1 MIYIKT
7 EGWWQA
13 AFSAIASDIKKDL
26 YSQKGSG
33 TQYPLGDKKK
43 GKRGGQREGRRV
55 VRGSSIRTAAKNK
68 KKKRKAFS

>member
-7 EGWWQA
+7 CVPRDGWEA
-13 AFSAIASDIKKDL
+13 AFSAIASGIKKDL

-43 GKRGGQREGRRV
+43 GKRGGQREGRR
-55 VRGSSIRTAAKNK
+55 
-68 KKKRKAFS
+68 